1 MSTSQK
7 SCLTTGVEALRL
19 VSPMV
24 RYTEA
29 IGALIAKTANL
40 ANEKGILGKNAQCLS
55 GRSSAWT
62 AGYLLRNIGVGLILT
77 ILIPTVD
84 ACRNLFLATH

>member
-1 MSTSQK
+1 MSTSQT

-40 ANEKGILGKNAQCLS
+40 ANEKGILGKNAHCL
-55 GRSSAWT
+55 
-62 AGYLLRNIGVGLILT
+62 
-77 ILIPTVD
+77 
-84 ACRNLFLATH
+84 